1 MSAVSAAPAKANAK
15 PGRNDPCP
23 CGSGRKFKLC
33 CGQPAP
39 SRQTPAPPPPPA
51 PRPSRDVA
59 SHIARARQLAG
70 AGDLQAA
77 LGAVWHAIRA
87 DEHNAV
93 AHIDC
98 GVIHLRMGHVDEA
111 VRMLRRATL
120 LAPDS
125 ALARHRLGAA
135 LERSADEQGAIAAY
149 RRAVSL
155 SPGLQ
160 QAHAR
165 LGALLLAS
173 GQDADARE
181 ALVRAAACGRG
192 TPEGQL
198 SQA

>member
-1 MSAVSAAPAKANAK
+1 MSVVLTATAKVNAK
-15 PGRNDPCP
+15 PSRNDPCP

-33 CGQPAP
+33 CDQPGP
-39 SRQTPAPPPPPA
+39 SRPTPTPS
-51 PRPSRDVA
+51 PSREVA

-125 ALARHRLGAA
+125 ALAWHRL
-135 LERSADEQGAIAAY
+135 
-149 RRAVSL
+149 
-155 SPGLQ
+155 
-160 QAHAR
+160 
-165 LGALLLAS
+165 
-173 GQDADARE
+173 
-181 ALVRAAACGRG
+181 
-192 TPEGQL
+192 
-198 SQA
+198 